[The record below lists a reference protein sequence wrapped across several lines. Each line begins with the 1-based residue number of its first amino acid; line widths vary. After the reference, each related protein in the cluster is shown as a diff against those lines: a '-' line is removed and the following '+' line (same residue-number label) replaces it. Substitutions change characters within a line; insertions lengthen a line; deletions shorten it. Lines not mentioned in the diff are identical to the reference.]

1 MLIKNANLSNMW
13 KICLA
18 ICFIR
23 EVHFLFI
30 ENTFAFSF
38 WYKCEIRNLQ
48 IHIYFD
54 KFDQNWYFNHYRL
67 GLNWKKQK
75 RFKNYLER
83 PPFYPNKRKNFWT
96 TSTKGNIN
104 SKILSSIFITF
115 PSDISRIDSRV
126 VISNFLIKNLKK
138 WKEKEE
144 KESKSFVHS
153 LLIIR
158 LVVCA

>member
-75 RFKNYLER
+75 RLKNYLER
-83 PPFYPNKRKNFWT
+83 FHLFIQTNVKFLSNFDQRKYKFKNTLQYLYNFPFRHLADRFSSRNLQFPDQEFKKMKRKKRKKVKV
-96 TSTKGNIN
+96 SYIRC
-104 SKILSSIFITF
+104 SS
-115 PSDISRIDSRV
+115 SD
-126 VISNFLIKNLKK
+126 
-138 WKEKEE
+138 
-144 KESKSFVHS
+144 
-153 LLIIR
+153 
-158 LVVCA
+158 